1 MIMSDQT
8 MLQRWAKKRA
18 ILKGAYA
25 ISCFLLAA
33 PLVLF
38 HHLNSRW
45 QRWETSLSIQII
57 KDFTYKDNFIVRR
70 IWKRDSWGRGG
81 GGSNCDQIIQSAS
94 QIKKKR
100 GKKWISLHFGWI
112 TFSISIPDIVLNW
125 HFYLLESQC
134 KTKKTVSLSLP
145 QLIICGQSLLTL
157 ICSLQKNSFCTFVL
171 KALWALLVVYYYFT
185 LKMSSWGQKCGFCFC
200 LELFSQKKKSC
211 LLRLLLIW
219 MVIYLYLFCVIL
231 LWRGRLIHRFSSPY
245 ENFSWI
251 VLKHEFE
258 TVWISFF
265 FFC

>member
-1 MIMSDQT
+1 MVKAS
-8 MLQRWAKKRA
+8 WH
-18 ILKGAYA
+18 
-25 ISCFLLAA
+25 
-33 PLVLF
+33 LF
-38 HHLNSRW
+38 VV
-45 QRWETSLSIQII
+45 
-57 KDFTYKDNFIVRR
+57 YK
-70 IWKRDSWGRGG
+70 
-81 GGSNCDQIIQSAS
+81 
-94 QIKKKR
+94 
-100 GKKWISLHFGWI
+100 
-112 TFSISIPDIVLNW
+112 
-125 HFYLLESQC
+125 
-134 KTKKTVSLSLP
+134 
-145 QLIICGQSLLTL
+145 
-157 ICSLQKNSFCTFVL
+157 KNSFCTFVL

-265 FFC
+265 FFARCRVRIIWWILRNLFEMTKRTHTLTSLSVCGM